1 MPRTRVPRLIES
13 FVEAAYAALDLRDR
27 HAHAH
32 VAALLDEEGRVVNFE
47 PFVGPDSSV
56 ETALHWADCM
66 ITNYPEIQRM
76 VLLSAVENEVLTLRE
91 ANLDLFRSTRRSY
104 ELDGVEVVDWILTD
118 GEHIRSL
125 SCSVDPEPWGV
136 ALLAE
141 PEEPG
146 AA

>member
-1 MPRTRVPRLIES
+1 MPRIRTPRVIES

-27 HAHAH
+27 HPRAH
-32 VAALLDEEGRVVNFE
+32 VAVLLDDDGRVVDFE

-56 ETALHWADCM
+56 DQALHWADCM
-66 ITNYPEIQRM
+66 VATYPEIQRM
-76 VLLSAVENEVLTLRE
+76 VLLSAVDDEVLTLRE
-91 ANLDLFRSTRRSY
+91 SDLDRFRWARQSY
-104 ELDGVEVVDWILTD
+104 ECDDVEVVDWILTD

-136 ALLAE
+136 ALLAD
-141 PEEPG
+141 PETPD

>member
-1 MPRTRVPRLIES
+1 MPQTRVPRLIES

-27 HAHAH
+27 HACAH
-32 VAALLDEEGRVVNFE
+32 VAALLDDDGYVVDFH
-47 PFVGPDSSV
+47 PFVGPDHSV
-56 ETALHWADCM
+56 ESALHWADCM

-76 VLLSAVENEVLTLRE
+76 ILLSAVANEVLTLRE
-91 ANLDLFRSTRRSY
+91 TDLDLFRRARRAY
-104 ELDGVEVVDWILTD
+104 EPEVEVVDWILTD

-125 SCSVDPEPWGV
+125 SCSIDPEPWGV
-136 ALLAE
+136 ALLAD